1 MRLQMIHRSFF
12 RQSLVTA
19 ITVVAFVAISCP
31 VGFCQEAAPK
41 ESEAPKDPF
50 PKIMLLTKDFPGET
64 WSFFSGKKDT
74 KLEETWKYTEDSETG
89 VAFIVCTGKPNGYL
103 RSKKKFRNFELGL
116 EWRFPSDEN
125 GNSGVLLYTTGD
137 NRIWPTSVQ
146 VQLQQPFAGSIF
158 PIPGAK
164 SSNEIRNVPMLS
176 RPVNQW
182 NRCIIKS
189 IDGTVT
195 VSVNDQP
202 VGTVADCT
210 PLEGAI
216 SLQSEGS
223 EIHFRNIWIREFPGV
238 NPKISKPTQRK
249 QKRFQSLLQRRRLA
263 KRP

>member
-1 MRLQMIHRSFF
+1 MRLQMTHCSFHRQFMVSAF
-12 RQSLVTA
+12 TA
-19 ITVVAFVAISCP
+19 ATFLALFCP
-31 VGFCQEAAPK
+31 IGHAQEPVPK
-41 ESEAPKDPF
+41 EDEATKDPF
-50 PKIMLLTKDFPGET
+50 PKTMLITKDFPGET
-64 WSFFSGKKDT
+64 WTFFSGKKDA
-74 KLEETWKYTEDSETG
+74 KFEETWKYTEDSETG

-103 RSKKKFRNFELGL
+103 RSKKKFRNFEFGL

-182 NRCIIKS
+182 NRCVIKS
-189 IDGTVT
+189 IDGAIT
-195 VSVNDQP
+195 VSVNDQS
-202 VGTVADCT
+202 VGTVTDCT

-223 EIHFRNIWIREFPGV
+223 EIHFRNIWIREFP
-238 NPKISKPTQRK
+238 SEKPVTTKSSQRK
-249 QKRFQSLLQRRRLA
+249 QKRFQSLLQRKRLA